1 MLALIDKRREKLL
14 KIHLKH
20 YDKMRNVM
28 VQLIV
33 FNDYKIITD
42 DNCCKITNVCES
54 CNCVIGCK
62 DILYIITTYYLNV
75 DLNDDEWDDFYE
87 NKMPICENC
96 KDIIGDMI
104 LPYKNR
110 EITRRLLVAE
120 LPIIA
125 DICTLINAQIFTLL
139 SM

>member
-1 MLALIDKRREKLL
+1 MLALIDKRRDKLL
-14 KIHLKH
+14 KIHLK
-20 YDKMRNVM
+20 YCDKMRNVM

-33 FNDYKIITD
+33 LNDYKIIID
-42 DNCCKITNVCES
+42 NNCCEITNICEC
-54 CNCVIGCK
+54 CNYVIGCR
-62 DILYIITTYYLNV
+62 DALYIITTYYLDEDFDV
-75 DLNDDEWDDFYE
+75 DEWDDFYE

-96 KDIIGDMI
+96 NDIIEDMI

-125 DICTLINAQIFTLL
+125 DICALINARIFALL
-139 SM
+139 KD